1 MEAQRD
7 CTVTEQPAGGIEDKV
22 IAMCKTAET
31 DNCCRLPVNI
41 AACEEG
47 GHQLEQRWRSRSRA
61 MPVSRYSGQ
70 FLWKIPPTC
79 KVG

>member
-1 MEAQRD
+1 MEAQRN

-41 AACEEG
+41 AACEED
-47 GHQLEQRWRSRSRA
+47 GHQLEKRRRSRNRA